1 MIQSFDHL
9 LKEVIK
15 SPKKTVAVVSADDL
29 DTLAVVA
36 EAEEKGMAG
45 FVLVGDEEKILAITR
60 EHALKLE
67 ARIIHQPDHRLAAET
82 AVRLVREGQADA
94 LMKGML
100 HSSVFLKAV
109 LNKEQ
114 GLNAGKHVTQISVM
128 EKEAGGLMMITD
140 CAISIAP
147 DLKGKAEIL
156 QNAVDLAHRLGIQ
169 RPRVAVL
176 APVEVVNPDIQDTVD
191 AAALSKMAQ
200 RGQIKGCVVDGP
212 LAFDNAVSKEAAQ
225 AKGIESEV
233 AGDADIIL
241 VPNLGV
247 GNALTKAITYIA
259 KKTVVAA
266 TVGASAPL
274 VFTSRTESRQGKL
287 LTIALAVYGAES
299 E

>member
-1 MIQSFDHL
+1 MIQNFDHL

-45 FVLVGDEEKILAITR
+45 FVLVGDEEKIHTITR
-60 EHALKLE
+60 EHALKIG

-241 VPNLGV
+241 VPDLGV

>member
-1 MIQSFDHL
+1 MIQNFDHL
-9 LKEVIK
+9 LKEVTK
-15 SPKKTVAVVSADDL
+15 GPKKTVAVVSADDL

-36 EAEEKGMAG
+36 EAEEKGLAS

-60 EHALKLE
+60 EHTLE
-67 ARIIHQPDHRLAAET
+67 IGARIIHQPDHRLAAET

-114 GLNAGKHVTQISVM
+114 GLNAGKHVTQISVI
-128 EKEAGGLMMITD
+128 EKAGGGLMMITD

-156 QNAVDLAHRLGIQ
+156 QNAVDLAHTLGIE
-169 RPRVAVL
+169 RPKVAVL
-176 APVEVVNPDIQDTVD
+176 APVEVVNPDIQETVD
-191 AAALSKMAQ
+191 AAVLSKMAQ

-212 LAFDNAVSKEAAQ
+212 LAFDNAISKEAAE
-225 AKGIESEV
+225 AKGITSEV
-233 AGDADIIL
+233 AGNADIIL

-259 KKTVVAA
+259 KKTVIAA
-266 TVGASAPL
+266 TVGAAAPL

-287 LTIALAVYGAES
+287 LTIALAVYSAERG
-299 E
+299 